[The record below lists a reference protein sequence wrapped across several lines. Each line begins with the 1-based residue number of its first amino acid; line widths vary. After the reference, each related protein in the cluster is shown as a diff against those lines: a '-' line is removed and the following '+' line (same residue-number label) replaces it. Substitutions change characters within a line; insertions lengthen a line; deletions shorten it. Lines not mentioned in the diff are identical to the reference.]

1 MVDRQQFTPNAPGRR
16 ERAWKAFIKEWK
28 REAEKKGYRPH
39 SGAVRAVLKLARNIG
54 EFNIALADFVAVHG
68 SSRPTASRELRKMIE
83 AGLLKK
89 EDAENGSAKFSL
101 TSTRDGTYRTL
112 WDYWN
117 LTYKR

>member
-1 MVDRQQFTPNAPGRR
+1 MADRQQFDPNEPGRL
-16 ERAWKAFIKEWK
+16 ERAWEAFIKEWK
-28 REAEKKGYRPH
+28 REAGKKGYRPH
-39 SGAVRAVLKLARNIG
+39 SSVVRAVLKLARNIG
-54 EFNIALADFVAVHG
+54 EFNITLADFVVIHG

-101 TSTRDGTYRTL
+101 TTIRDGTYRTL